1 MTSSPAA
8 YSPRGIAPIAT
19 IPSLPAA
26 PKPAAAPQPQRGPV
40 TADDI
45 RRWLREAFEKQKT
58 DDLDGAIAD
67 YRRVLA
73 VQPTNRTAWGNLG
86 VVYRKAKRPEMSVAC
101 YMRALEG
108 DENNA
113 GVQGNLGNAYKDLER
128 FEESWAAH
136 QRAIALDPMSTGLLH
151 NYGVALSEGGMP
163 VEARR
168 VFDRVLEMDEGHVD
182 THWDRSI
189 CSLRLGDFSRQAWD
203 DYEWRWKLQE
213 LGNYT
218 PPTAAPVWRGEKLEG
233 RTLMVYSE
241 QGFGDTL
248 FALRYLPRLKGID
261 GKVILRC
268 QPDLMRLVK
277 DVEGYHELASAKD
290 PVPPHDLALP
300 IMSLLGRFTRSIDD
314 IPPPARLTIP
324 AGAGAGALPL
334 IKAAGAAFKIGVVWS
349 GSVTFRGNARRAVTL
364 DRFLRF
370 AEVPGVQLF
379 SLQKGPPF
387 EEYRK
392 LAPHPLIVDLGS
404 TFEDFADTAAALRQ
418 LDLVLMTDSSVAHLA
433 GSLGVPVW
441 DLVNFNTYWI
451 YFLERDDSPWYPSM
465 RLFRQ
470 KKPGDWDE
478 VFERAAQELARH
490 VAEVRGA

>member
-1 MTSSPAA
+1 MSSSPADF
-8 YSPRGIAPIAT
+8 SPRGIAPIAT
-19 IPSLPAA
+19 VPSLPAA
-26 PKPAAAPQPQRGPV
+26 PKSAAQQQPQRGP
-40 TADDI
+40 AAPDDI
-45 RRWLREAFEKQKT
+45 KRWLRDAFEKQRK
-58 DDLDGAIAD
+58 DDLDGAMAD

-73 VQPTNRTAWGNLG
+73 VQPTNRVAWGNLG
-86 VVYRKAKRPEMSVAC
+86 VVYRKAKRPDMAVAC
-101 YMRALEG
+101 YTRALEG
-108 DENNA
+108 DENDA

-163 VEARR
+163 LEARR
-168 VFDRVLEMDEGHVD
+168 VFDRVLEMDDGHVD
-182 THWDRSI
+182 THWDRAI

-213 LGNYT
+213 LGSYVS
-218 PPTAAPVWRGEKLEG
+218 PTSAPIWRGEKLEG
-233 RTLMVYSE
+233 RTLLVYSE

-248 FALRYLPRLKGID
+248 FALRYLPRLKGLD

-268 QPDLMRLVK
+268 QPDLMRLVR
-277 DVEGYHELASAKD
+277 DVEGCHELASTKD
-290 PVPPHDLALP
+290 KVPPHDLAMP
-300 IMSLLGRFTRSIDD
+300 IMSLLGRYTRSIDD
-314 IPPPARLTIP
+314 IPPPVRLTIP
-324 AGAGAGALPL
+324 ASAGARALPR
-334 IKAAGAAFKIGVVWS
+334 IAAAGSKFKVGIVWS
-349 GSVTFRGNARRAVTL
+349 GSVTFRGNLRRAVTL
-364 DRFLRF
+364 DRFMRF

-404 TFEDFADTAAALRQ
+404 TFDDFADTAAALRQ

-433 GSLGVPVW
+433 GSLGVPIW

-451 YFLERDDSPWYPSM
+451 YFMDRDDSPWYPSM

-490 VAEVRGA
+490 VAEVRRA

>member
-1 MTSSPAA
+1 MSSSSTAFL
-8 YSPRGIAPIAT
+8 PRGIAPIAT
-19 IPSLPAA
+19 IPSLPPA
-26 PKPAAAPQPQRGPV
+26 PKTATPPQRGPV
-40 TADDI
+40 TADDV
-45 RRWLREAFEKQKT
+45 RRFLRDAFEKQKK
-58 DDLDGAIAD
+58 DDLEGAIGD
-67 YRRVLA
+67 YRRALA
-73 VQPTNRTAWGNLG
+73 MQPTNRVAWGNLG
-86 VVYRKAKRPEMSVAC
+86 VVYRKAKKPEMAVAC

-108 DENNA
+108 DEDNA

-128 FEESWAAH
+128 FDESLAAH

-151 NYGVALSEGGMP
+151 NYGVALSEAGMP
-163 VEARR
+163 LEARR
-168 VFDRVLEMDEGHVD
+168 VFDRVLEMENSHID

-213 LGNYT
+213 LGNYVS
-218 PPTAAPVWRGEKLEG
+218 PTKAPFWRGEKLEG

-248 FALRYLPRLKGID
+248 FALRYLPKLKGID

-290 PVPPHDLALP
+290 EAPPHDLAMP
-300 IMSLLGRFTRSIDD
+300 IMSLLGRYTRSIDD
-314 IPPPARLTIP
+314 IPPPPKLTIP
-324 AGAGAGALPL
+324 AGAGAKALPL
-334 IKAAGAAFKIGVVWS
+334 IAAAGSKFKIGIVWS
-349 GSVTFRGNARRAVTL
+349 GSVTFRGNLRRAVTL

-392 LAPHPLIVDLGS
+392 LAPHPLVIDLGS
-404 TFEDFADTAAALRQ
+404 SFDDFADTAAALRQ

-433 GSLGVPVW
+433 GSLGVPIW

-451 YFLERDDSPWYPSM
+451 YFMDRDDSPWYPSM

-490 VAEVRGA
+490 VGEVRRT

>member
-1 MTSSPAA
+1 MSFA
-8 YSPRGIAPIAT
+8 PRGIAPIAT
-19 IPSLPAA
+19 NPSLPAA
-26 PKPAAAPQPQRGPV
+26 PKPAVTPQPQRGPA
-40 TADDI
+40 TADDV
-45 RRWLREAFEKQKT
+45 RRWLRDAFEKQKK
-58 DDLDGAIAD
+58 DDHDGAIAE

-73 VQPTNRTAWGNLG
+73 AQPTNRTAWGNLG
-86 VVYRKAKRPEMSVAC
+86 VVYRKAKRPDMSVAC
-101 YMRALEG
+101 YMRALDG
-108 DENNA
+108 DEDNA

-168 VFDRVLEMDEGHVD
+168 VFDRVLEMDDSHID

-189 CSLRLGDFSRQAWD
+189 CALRLGDFSRRTWD

-213 LGNYT
+213 LGNYVA
-218 PPTAAPVWRGEKLEG
+218 PTKAPVWRGEKLEG
-233 RTLMVYSE
+233 RTLLVYSE

-248 FALRYLPRLKGID
+248 FALRYLPRLKGLD

-290 PVPPHDLALP
+290 PAPAHDLALP
-300 IMSLLGRFTRSIDD
+300 IMSLIGRFTRSVDD
-314 IPPPARLTIP
+314 IPPPAKLTIP
-324 AGAGAGALPL
+324 AGAGAKALPL
-334 IKAAGAAFKIGVVWS
+334 IKAAGSTFKIGVVWS
-349 GSVTFRGNARRAVTL
+349 GSVTFRGNLRRAVTL

-392 LAPHPLIVDLGS
+392 LAPHPLVVDLGS
-404 TFEDFADTAAALRQ
+404 TFDDFADTAAALRQ

-470 KKPGDWDE
+470 RKPGDWDE
-478 VFERAAQELARH
+478 VFERVAQDLARH

>member
-1 MTSSPAA
+1 MSSPPPA
-8 YSPRGIAPIAT
+8 YSPRGIVPIAT
-19 IPSLPAA
+19 TPALPAA
-26 PKPAAAPQPQRGPV
+26 AKPAAPV
-40 TADDI
+40 PPRRTPTTADDL
-45 RRWLREAFEKQKT
+45 RRWLRDAFEKQKK
-58 DDLDGAIAD
+58 DDLDGAIVD
-67 YRRVLA
+67 YRRVLS
-73 VQPTNRTAWGNLG
+73 VQPTNRVAWGNLG
-86 VVYRKAKRPEMSVAC
+86 VVYRKAKRPEMAVAC
-101 YMRALEG
+101 YRRALDG
-108 DENNA
+108 DESNA
-113 GVQGNLGNAYKDLER
+113 GVLGNLGNAYKDLER

-136 QRAIALDPMSTGLLH
+136 QRAIALDPMSTSLLH

-168 VFDRVLEMDEGHVD
+168 VFDRVLEMDENHID
-182 THWDRSI
+182 THWDRAI

-213 LGNYT
+213 LGNYV
-218 PPTAAPVWRGEKLEG
+218 PPTRAPVWRGEKLEG
-233 RTLMVYSE
+233 RRLLVYSE

-261 GKVILRC
+261 GTVILRC

-277 DVEGYHELASAKD
+277 DVEGYDELASAKD

-300 IMSLLGRFTRSIDD
+300 IMSLLGRFTRSVDD
-314 IPPPARLTIP
+314 IPSPARLAIP
-324 AGAGAGALPL
+324 PGAGARALPL
-334 IKAAGAAFKIGVVWS
+334 IKAAGSRFKIGVVWS

-418 LDLVLMTDSSVAHLA
+418 LDLVIMTDSSVAHLA
-433 GSLGVPVW
+433 GSLAVPIW

-451 YFLERDDSPWYPSM
+451 YFMEREDSPWYPSM

-490 VAEVRGA
+490 VAEVRVT